1 MADLKQAEF
10 YRGKCIELE
19 RRLAAIHKLAMGE
32 YGVSISTLHEI
43 RNMATEH
50 TQGKLTLD
58 ALELAE
64 ALICGRLEG
73 EDVEN
78 RIVLPA
84 IRAALS
90 EAKRE

>member
-1 MADLKQAEF
+1 MTDAKQ
-10 YRGKCIELE
+10 
-19 RRLAAIHKLAMGE
+19 
-32 YGVSISTLHEI
+32 EI
-43 RNMATEH
+43 
-50 TQGKLTLD
+50 LV

-64 ALICGRLEG
+64 ALMCGRLEG

-84 IRAALS
+84 IRAAIA